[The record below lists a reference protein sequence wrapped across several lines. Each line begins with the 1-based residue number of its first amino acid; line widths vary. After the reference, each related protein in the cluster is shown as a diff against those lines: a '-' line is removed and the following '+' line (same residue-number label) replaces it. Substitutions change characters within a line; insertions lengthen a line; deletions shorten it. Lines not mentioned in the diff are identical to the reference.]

1 MDIRNLSISL
11 KLLISPAIFVIAL
24 IILGFTAYTANQH
37 SAETM
42 AGLNEQAKT
51 KTSAAY
57 RFQRDLQ
64 AFNGNVFRLISQLN
78 AGVEEDKLAL
88 FRDQL
93 RAGMEGSQK
102 ALAQF
107 IETGS
112 FDETELE
119 LLTSVQSQLATYGV
133 SALDVVDMTEID
145 GSTAVVMMISADEQF
160 NAMYKLITDLAVLWQ
175 EEGDKLYVDASESV
189 QSATLTTL
197 VVSLISLVVAMGIT
211 LLISRMIRLPI
222 QSITEVMA
230 ALAKGDH
237 SIDIPSQDEK
247 TEIGEMARAV
257 QVFKDNAIEQER
269 LQAEAAEHAREEAE
283 REANER
289 AANEAREREERERE
303 QREAAEKQA
312 RAERVAELIG
322 NFESRVSDVLGTVAL
337 AAKELQ
343 STADR
348 MTATAGSSREL
359 AEGVATAS
367 GDASRNVQ
375 TVASAA
381 EELTSS
387 ISEISRQVQQANQ
400 VSEKAVVEAGNSTT
414 SVSALAETAKKISE
428 VVDMINDIA
437 GQTNLLALNAT
448 IEAARAG
455 DAGKGFAVVASE
467 VKSLANQTARA
478 TEEIGQQI
486 SDMQSATDSAV
497 NAISTIDSV
506 ITSIRESTVGISSAI
521 EEQSAATNEISRNVQ
536 EASNGTTEVSNKIND
551 VSQKAGETGAA
562 AGDVQSAAHRL
573 DELAGNLK
581 QDIETFLQEVR
592 AA

>member
-1 MDIRNLSISL
+1 MNIRNLNISL

-24 IILGFTAYTANQH
+24 VILSITAYTANQN
-37 SAETM
+37 SASMMES
-42 AGLNEQAKT
+42 LNEQAKL

-64 AFNGNVFRLISQLN
+64 SFNGSVFRLISQLN
-78 AGVEEDKLAL
+78 AGVEEEKLVA

-102 ALAQF
+102 VLAQF
-107 IETGS
+107 IEGGS
-112 FDETELE
+112 FNETELE
-119 LLTSVQSQLATYGV
+119 MLTNIQAQLAEYGT
-133 SALDVVDMTEID
+133 AATDVIDMTEID
-145 GSTAVVMMISADEQF
+145 GSTAVVMMVSADEQF
-160 NAMYKLITDLAVLWQ
+160 NAMYKSISDLAVLWQ
-175 EEGDKLYVDASESV
+175 EEGDALFTSAVSDAEA
-189 QSATLTTL
+189 ATATTM
-197 VVSLISLVVAMGIT
+197 VVSLVSLVVALGIT
-211 LLISRMIRLPI
+211 TLIIRMIRMPI
-222 QSITEVMA
+222 QSITGVMA
-230 ALAKGDH
+230 ALSQGDN
-237 SIDIPSQDEK
+237 SVEIPSQDEK
-247 TEIGEMARAV
+247 NEIGEMARAV

-269 LQAEAAEHAREEAE
+269 LRAEAEQHAREEAE

-289 AANEAREREERERE
+289 AAKEQREQEERVRE

-322 NFESRVSDVLGTVAL
+322 NFESRVSEVLNTVAL

-348 MTATAGSSREL
+348 MTTTAGSSREL
-359 AEGVATAS
+359 AEGVAAAS
-367 GDASRNVQ
+367 NDASRNVQ

-428 VVDMINDIA
+428 VVNMINDIA

-478 TEEIGQQI
+478 TEEIAQQI
-486 SDMQSATDSAV
+486 SDMQNATDSAV

-506 ITSIRESTVGISSAI
+506 ISSIRESTVGISSAI

-536 EASNGTTEVSNKIND
+536 EASNGTSEVSSKIND
-551 VSQKAGETGAA
+551 VSQKAGETGSA
-562 AGDVQSAAHRL
+562 AGDVQSAASRL
-573 DELAGNLK
+573 DQLAGNLK
-581 QDIETFLQEVR
+581 QDIETFLK
-592 AA
+592 